1 MHFVHKKR
9 KTLIFC
15 SSKSKKCA
23 TQPARAANAFGMAI
37 CVRYRGPKLGKS
49 SRKKKKKRKRTRKK
63 NEKGAQKTTNPE
75 SLKGARVHAK
85 KKKELRLAF
94 RA

>member
-49 SRKKKKKRKRTRKK
+49 SRKKKRKKKRERSPKD
-63 NEKGAQKTTNPE
+63 NQP
-75 SLKGARVHAK
+75 
-85 KKKELRLAF
+85 
-94 RA
+94 